1 MDYRNLTTSLL
12 RNLEF
17 TEVQALRRTD
27 SVDAAVRDAYVSEH
41 QGRMLLIDAELR
53 RREVEGHR

>member
-41 QGRMLLIDAELR
+41 QCRMLLIDAELR
-53 RREVEGHR
+53 RREVEGRR

>member
-1 MDYRNLTTSLL
+1 MDYRNLTTSLF

-53 RREVEGHR
+53 RREVEGRR

>member
-17 TEVQALRRTD
+17 TEVQTLRRTD

-53 RREVEGHR
+53 RREVEGRR

>member
-53 RREVEGHR
+53 RREVEGRR

>member
-17 TEVQALRRTD
+17 TEVQALRMTD

-53 RREVEGHR
+53 RREVEGRR

>member
-17 TEVQALRRTD
+17 TEAQALRRTD

-53 RREVEGHR
+53 RREVEGRR

>member
-12 RNLEF
+12 RNREF

-53 RREVEGHR
+53 RREVEGRR

>member
-27 SVDAAVRDAYVSEH
+27 SVDAAVRNAYVSEH

-53 RREVEGHR
+53 RREVEGRR

>member
-41 QGRMLLIDAELR
+41 QGRMLLIDAEQR
-53 RREVEGHR
+53 RREVEGRR

>member
-27 SVDAAVRDAYVSEH
+27 SVDAAVRDTYVSEH

-53 RREVEGHR
+53 RREVEGRR